1 MMVKLPMLWI
11 SLRWNWGNLLAIAA
25 FCLLSMLGAVNNAF
39 VFSDHGGAEPGN
51 ALACIGLCDTH
62 TQLKIGAT
70 RADVAPAPIALLQP
84 QPFVF
89 E

>member
-1 MMVKLPMLWI
+1 MVKLPMLWI

-39 VFSDHGGAEPGN
+39 VFSDPDDAEPGK
-51 ALACIGLCDTH
+51 ALACIKLCDTYS
-62 TQLKIGAT
+62 QLSIDAT
-70 RADVAPAPIALLQP
+70 RADVAPAPIALLHP
-84 QPFVF
+84 QAFVF